1 MQKDTGERDHE
12 GREEIQKKE
21 GRKTTKGG
29 RKCRR
34 EGEIRKNG
42 EKVRRRNKGRRED
55 TIKSYSDCLLI
66 TPGEDSWGGGGRSW
80 LMAVRS
86 CARVVVLI
94 WLAAVWWCM
103 VVVCVVWLNSM
114 RWVNTMR
121 GLWCVGGICG
131 VGIAV

>member
-66 TPGEDSWGGGGRSW
+66 TPGEDSWGGGGQVV
-80 LMAVRS
+80 ADGGEVVRES
-86 CARVVVLI
+86 SGADLARCGVVVH
-94 WLAAVWWCM
+94 
-103 VVVCVVWLNSM
+103 
-114 RWVNTMR
+114 
-121 GLWCVGGICG
+121 GCG
-131 VGIAV
+131 VCGAVE